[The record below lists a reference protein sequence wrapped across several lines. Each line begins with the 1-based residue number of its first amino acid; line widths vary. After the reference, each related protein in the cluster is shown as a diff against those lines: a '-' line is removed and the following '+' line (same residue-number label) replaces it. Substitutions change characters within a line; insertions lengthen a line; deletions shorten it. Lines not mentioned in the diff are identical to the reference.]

1 MSEFREFGD
10 IGEEYMYGDYYAP
23 SGGGFDEDIDE
34 EDIEVVDYG
43 EEIEEKEIDIEG
55 VDLGDNDFRPMEEN
69 EYGDQMLAYNSFSD
83 RDRISGPVSSVSQ
96 IKSLMNIFG
105 GVLGKAEGAIS
116 FANLSEEDI
125 FKLILNNNVYA
136 NKLPNYY
143 PTKNFTVLMED
154 LFIILKKIPN
164 LKYKNPSALF
174 IAYLITSKK
183 DGTFNKKDYESWKI
197 AIKVLNIYYSDIIR
211 YNRLLQSIY
220 KS

>member
-23 SGGGFDEDIDE
+23 SGGGFDEEIDE

-96 IKSLMNIFG
+96 IKSLMNIFM
-105 GVLGKAEGAIS
+105 
-116 FANLSEEDI
+116 N
-125 FKLILNNNVYA
+125 
-136 NKLPNYY
+136 
-143 PTKNFTVLMED
+143 TKT
-154 LFIILKKIPN
+154 
-164 LKYKNPSALF
+164 
-174 IAYLITSKK
+174 
-183 DGTFNKKDYESWKI
+183 
-197 AIKVLNIYYSDIIR
+197 R
-211 YNRLLQSIY
+211 
-220 KS
+220 